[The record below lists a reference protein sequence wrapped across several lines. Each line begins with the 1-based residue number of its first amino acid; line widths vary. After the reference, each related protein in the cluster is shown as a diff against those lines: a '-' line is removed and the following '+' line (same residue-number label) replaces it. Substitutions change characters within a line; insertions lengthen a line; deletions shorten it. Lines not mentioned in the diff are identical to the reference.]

1 MFKKMKYKI
10 GDIFIYKCR
19 QWKII
24 SAYNLKEQ
32 FKKELKT
39 ENLYYLKSI
48 NIINTS
54 AYSAVGDEDFIKK
67 EDIREKFIKLM
78 ESDLKK
84 LKKL

>member
-10 GDIFIYKCR
+10 GDIFIYKGR

-78 ESDLKK
+78 ESDFKK